1 MPIYLNTHVII
12 WLYAGAT
19 RKISRAALELID
31 NSELLISP
39 MVTLELQVLHEIG
52 RVAVTAQAIVSD
64 LGRRLRLRTC
74 DRAFSKVLEHVI
86 SQSWTRDPF
95 DRLIVGQAAVGSN
108 ILITKDVLIRKNYA
122 HAVW

>member
-1 MPIYLNTHVII
+1 
-12 WLYAGAT
+12 
-19 RKISRAALELID
+19 
-31 NSELLISP
+31 

-74 DRAFSKVLEHVI
+74 DRAFPKVLEHVI
-86 SQSWTRDPF
+86 SQSVTRDPF

-108 ILITKDVLIRKNYA
+108 ILITKDILIRKNYA